1 MHHYLKYLAA
11 VDCDW
16 ETESRNIYERIRSIS
31 ATYINLSLS
40 YEEKFNV
47 ISYHSRKDITL
58 CNF

>member
-1 MHHYLKYLAA
+1 MRHYLKYLAA

-47 ISYHSRKDITL
+47 ISYHSRKDVT
-58 CNF
+58 